1 MATPEELIMAVAC
14 AKMLLKKSGEGGNT
28 YADLGDDGMVT
39 VFVNGQ
45 PKYIMHADTFAKL
58 YFEAEDKAQRPIH
71 EGHLYQLPPQRH
83 GTDEDK

>member
-1 MATPEELIMAVAC
+1 MRMASFSSPSILRAVP
-14 AKMLLKKSGEGGNT
+14 SNSDRT
-28 YADLGDDGMVT
+28 RRMVT